1 MAKKSKLL
9 TALDAHKGRNIN
21 LEKQRKQEKQA
32 AKRKHARAQDEVDE
46 KENLDLEADGAA
58 SESGDEYDGW
68 ETEQSQDVGMRHRP
82 FPLNMN
88 VEAIISRTRYPY
100 R

>member
-32 AKRKHARAQDEVDE
+32 AKRKQARAQDEVEE
-46 KENLDLEADGAA
+46 KENLDLEANGAA
-58 SESGDEYDGW
+58 NESGDEFDGW
-68 ETEQSQDVGMRHRP
+68 ETEQSQDVGMAHHSL
-82 FPLNMN
+82 PLN
-88 VEAIISRTRYPY
+88 IC
-100 R
+100 